1 MEGFTV
7 VLMIAWL
14 LLLATFGGMYFMDQA
29 TKKRA
34 NKQADEAPPRSAR
47 SG

>member
-14 LLLATFGGMYFMDQA
+14 ILMAVFGGMYFMDQA
-29 TKKRA
+29 TKKA
-34 NKQADEAPPRSAR
+34 EGQ
-47 SG
+47 SGDSRTAKG

>member
-14 LLLATFGGMYFMDQA
+14 ILMAVFGGMYFMDQA
-29 TKKRA
+29 IKKA
-34 NKQADEAPPRSAR
+34 EGSGDTRSAR
-47 SG
+47 G

>member
-14 LLLATFGGMYFMDQA
+14 ILMAVFGGMYYMDQA
-29 TKKRA
+29 AKKA
-34 NKQADEAPPRSAR
+34 EG
-47 SG
+47 SGNTRPAKG